1 MLWDTQQDICLQVYQ
16 PLFEQHDLEV
26 GNLWGR
32 VSPQQGL
39 RVFFSTACH
48 LKEEK
53 ITSKG
58 KTGDCYQDS
67 GTGQDFPGIQGMM
80 E

>member
-1 MLWDTQQDICLQVYQ
+1 MSLCLSSMTWRWAISV
-16 PLFEQHDLEV
+16 
-26 GNLWGR
+26 WGR
-32 VSPQQGL
+32 VSLQQGL

-53 ITSKG
+53 IASKG

-67 GTGQDFPGIQGMM
+67 STGQDLPGIQGMM